1 MQLTLAGNQLRPFIF
16 FKSSGDL
23 MSLYW
28 SGALDNKNTA
38 IQVEEMSYRG
48 RKEYPVQSSLQ
59 FEIEISRPS
68 APDNLRWDIWR
79 PEIWHAGQ

>member
-1 MQLTLAGNQLRPFIF
+1 MCFLLFQDGERGEVEEPNAGMQLTLAGNQLRPFVF

-38 IQVEEMSYRG
+38 IQVGHE
-48 RKEYPVQSSLQ
+48 
-59 FEIEISRPS
+59 
-68 APDNLRWDIWR
+68 NL
-79 PEIWHAGQ
+79 GG